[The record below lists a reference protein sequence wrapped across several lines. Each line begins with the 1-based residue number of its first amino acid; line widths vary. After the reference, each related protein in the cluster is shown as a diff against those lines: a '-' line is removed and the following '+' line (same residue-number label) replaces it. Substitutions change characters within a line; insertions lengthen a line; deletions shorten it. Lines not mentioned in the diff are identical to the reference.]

1 MTLLEAE
8 GLSEE
13 VARRRRGG
21 RGTEH
26 RITSKAAGAHD
37 FFVTPAWVT
46 EALLDRE
53 VFAGPIWE
61 PACGNG
67 AMSRVLEAAGY
78 AVHSTDLVDRGYG
91 EGGVDFLAQPFPV
104 AVHPGSIVTNPPFSL
119 AGDFARHALG
129 LGVRKVALFGRLGFL
144 EGQKRAA
151 FFERHPPSR
160 VWIFARRATLWAGD
174 APDPKERGGR
184 QAFAWF
190 VWERGHPPAAPGW
203 IR

>member
-1 MTLLEAE
+1 MTAE
-8 GLSEE
+8 GLFPAEE

-26 RITSKAAGAHD
+26 RIRSKAEGAHD
-37 FFVTPAWVT
+37 FFVTPVWVT
-46 EALLDRE
+46 EALLERE
-53 VFAGPIWE
+53 VFPGPVWE
-61 PACGNG
+61 PACGDG

-78 AVHSTDLVDRGYG
+78 PVLSTDLVDRGYG
-91 EGGVDFLAQPFPV
+91 QGGLDFLASSLPV
-104 AVHPGSIVTNPPFSL
+104 QICRSIVTNPPFSL
-119 AGDFARHALG
+119 AGEFARHAVG

-160 VWIFARRATLWAGD
+160 IWIFARRATLWAGGAE
-174 APDPKERGGR
+174 APEHKDRGGR
-184 QAFAWF
+184 MAFAWF